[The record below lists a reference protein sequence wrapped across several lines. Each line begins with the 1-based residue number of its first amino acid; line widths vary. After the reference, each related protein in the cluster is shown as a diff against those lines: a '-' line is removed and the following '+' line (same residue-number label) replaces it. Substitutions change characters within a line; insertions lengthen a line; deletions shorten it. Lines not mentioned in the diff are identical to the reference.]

1 MKKNYAFSLIEL
13 MISLITISCI
23 TAAFAPVISKRLSA
37 NSTMVSSGLGSITVK
52 CQDKFSQY
60 CDLCY
65 KTRCIVCSR
74 NCASNQFKDIPTCT
88 CKGCSG
94 YDANCA
100 SCDDEKCT
108 KCKAGYILESGKCNL
123 CPEGYSCN
131 GGSSKTKCL
140 KGTYAPQGSS
150 TCKECNAGYYSD
162 VDGAKTCSP
171 CPKGTEAPNKN
182 STKCES
188 CKKGY
193 YASAKG
199 TKNCSLCSAGKYTN
213 SEGLSQC
220 SSCNAGYTSNS
231 DRTGCD
237 ICQPGTYAPTTASE
251 KCYPCEAGTAVNT
264 KGAIKCSDC
273 GLGTYSKEGAKL
285 CSSCEY
291 GKYQDEK
298 KQSSCKPCNSG
309 YTTNQM
315 GSTSSSKCV
324 KCPDECTQCKTQSE
338 CKDCVSDYHLENGAC
353 IADYTDEFYS
363 SVGQTTWTVPAG
375 VTSIGFVV
383 VGGGQPSES
392 GSTINSGNKN
402 FTSDETIDLTSGT
415 YAALKE
421 NTLTVS
427 LCGAGGS
434 KGGGAWEA
442 YGRTCNTPTG
452 GDWCRD
458 SGTCWAGKY
467 GGVGG
472 AGGSGTGSFTVNK
485 NATELIIKVGV
496 VNGGN
501 EAPSVSPLDGSN
513 CSRGAG
519 NDYCHGGAGGKG
531 GGASSFTDGYTV
543 FEAGGGGGGG
553 GAICARSGCKSKS
566 HGQCGG
572 WGGGSTLSIQGAGG
586 ARQSWCPTQCSRRN
600 GWDGSQ
606 GGTLCGNSQCSSEYT
621 NHPAD
626 KCGSGQNG
634 YVAIS
639 WNNSTLAGTGG
650 KSGGC
655 YTGTI
660 SVKQGDKCTIK
671 VGSAGEVSSI
681 SCGSYSYSSDK
692 SGAKVNNPSGSTG
705 GNGFYAKVGNCS
717 EGGNYGKGGSG
728 SSSNVNPQSGTSGFV
743 YTWKK

>member
-52 CQDKFSQY
+52 CQDKFGQY
-60 CDLCY
+60 CELCY

-74 NCASNQFKDIPTCT
+74 TCASNQFKDIPTCT

-383 VGGGQPSES
+383 VGGGQPSGQGATTNG
-392 GSTINSGNKN
+392 GSKVLTNN
-402 FTSDETIDLTSGT
+402 ETIDLTSST
-415 YAALKE
+415 YAALKG
-421 NTLTVS
+421 NTLTVNI
-427 LCGAGGS
+427 CGAGGTAGYGSAKNTGYWPCKNTIDYWDKGS
-434 KGGGAWEA
+434 K
-442 YGRTCNTPTG
+442 YHYCSN
-452 GDWCRD
+452 
-458 SGTCWAGKY
+458 
-467 GGVGG
+467 
-472 AGGSGTGSFTVNK
+472 
-485 NATELIIKVGV
+485 
-496 VNGGN
+496 VNGGGGN
-501 EAPSVSPLDGSN
+501 AGAGKVQFTVSQNATSLKATIGQVSGGEAGERQTRSSDIYSAYGGNGGGYSSIEDGSN
-513 CSRGAG
+513 
-519 NDYCHGGAGGKG
+519 KLI
-531 GGASSFTDGYTV
+531 
-543 FEAGGGGGGG
+543 AGGGGGGSGAGVCQASCDWFLKGKG
-553 GAICARSGCKSKS
+553 GAGGGGSVGARARLSPAKNPEAGQLAISWCAKNLD
-566 HGQCGG
+566 G
-572 WGGGSTLSIQGAGG
+572 WGGNNGKIGLQNLS
-586 ARQSWCPTQCSRRN
+586 
-600 GWDGSQ
+600 D
-606 GGTLCGNSQCSSEYT
+606 NSITEITNYETFSKT
-621 NHPAD
+621 NHCTAYYP
-626 KCGSGQNG
+626 G
-634 YVAIS
+634 YVEIS
-639 WNNSTLAGTGG
+639 WSAATIVGNGG

-681 SCGSYSYSSDK
+681 SCGSYSYSSNT
-692 SGAKVNNPSGSTG
+692 SGAKINNPSGSTG
-705 GNGFYAKVGNCS
+705 GSGFKEKVNSCDT
-717 EGGNYGKGGSG
+717 GGNYGKGGSG
-728 SSSNVNPQSGTSGFV
+728 TSSSSPQPGTSGFV